1 MNITKKNTSEEKLLL
16 KNLTEL
22 EIGKISIS
30 LNNWK
35 DYLNKKDDILRYF
48 KILK

>member
-16 KNLTEL
+16 KNLIEL
-22 EIGKISIS
+22 EIGNILIS

-35 DYLNKKDDILRYF
+35 DYLNKKDDILKYF